1 MSSAWNLFYSTE
13 FYSFYPGKELDI
25 QYLGLHYE
33 FYIKDLTQ
41 HLVIKALDIQEI
53 NLHKLGLQ

>member
-1 MSSAWNLFYSTE
+1 ME
-13 FYSFYPGKELDI
+13 FVLQHRVLQLLPTGKELDI